1 MFWNLLK
8 IFTFIFNLLIILLY
22 DYTDRHE
29 DHNDHND
36 GHIGFYKSVIS
47 LMKVYFMKV
56 YFQTKVM
63 FTAKACYR
71 GLLNPFPGQ
80 FLPSWVH

>member
-1 MFWNLLK
+1 MFRDLLK

-36 GHIGFYKSVIS
+36 GHIGF
-47 LMKVYFMKV
+47 LKV
-56 YFQTKVM
+56 
-63 FTAKACYR
+63 
-71 GLLNPFPGQ
+71 
-80 FLPSWVH
+80 